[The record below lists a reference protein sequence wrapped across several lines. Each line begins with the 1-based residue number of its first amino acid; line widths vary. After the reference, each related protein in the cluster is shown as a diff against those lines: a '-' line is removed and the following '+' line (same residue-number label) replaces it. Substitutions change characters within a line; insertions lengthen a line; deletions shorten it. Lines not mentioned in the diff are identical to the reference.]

1 MPTIPLHPAMV
12 HLPLGLALVL
22 PFIALFVAAGMWRGA
37 SGLRSW
43 LGVVALQALL
53 VGSALGAVRTG
64 EEEEGR
70 LAHLLPHDVLHEHEE
85 AGEAFLYVGAG
96 VLVLCIAAALFA
108 RRPRTMRWLATISG
122 AAMIATAAL
131 GVYAGKL
138 GGELVW
144 VYGAANAGPEQPGPG
159 D

>member
-1 MPTIPLHPAMV
+1 MPTVPLHPAMV

-37 SGLRSW
+37 SGVRAW

-64 EEEEGR
+64 EAEEER
-70 LAHLLPHDVLHEHEE
+70 VEHLVPHDALHEHEE

-96 VLVLCIAAALFA
+96 VLALSLAAAAFA
-108 RRPRTMRWLATISG
+108 RRPRTMRWLATLSG

-144 VYGAANAGPEQPGPG
+144 VHGAANAGPVQPGPG
-159 D
+159 G

>member
-1 MPTIPLHPAMV
+1 MPTVPLHPAMV

-22 PFIALFVAAGMWRGA
+22 PLIALFVAAGMWRGV

-53 VGSALGAVRTG
+53 VGGALGAVRTG
-64 EEEEGR
+64 EAEGGR
-70 LAHLLPHDVLHEHEE
+70 VEHLVPHDALHEHEE
-85 AGEAFLYVGAG
+85 AGETFLYAGAG
-96 VLVLCIAAALFA
+96 VLVLCIAAALLA
-108 RRPRTMRWLATISG
+108 RRPRAMRWLATLSG
-122 AAMIATAAL
+122 AAMIVTAAL

-144 VYGAANAGPEQPGPG
+144 VHGAASAGPVQPAPA